1 MLLFFIHTVVEKVLT
16 LEHKFNDVTV
26 CVEKY
31 EEAEDEVGQRIV
43 YIYFYHS
50 FHMIFSKILWNLNFF

>member
-31 EEAEDEVGQRIV
+31 EEAEAEDEVGQRKLCLYTFFI
-43 YIYFYHS
+43 YICF
-50 FHMIFSKILWNLNFF
+50 KFFET